1 MTSRYEQRGGFGM
14 YSRFDWRE
22 ATGRYRTHAASTA
35 HLRVSDAERH
45 EVADRLSRHFADGRL
60 DQSEFDLRLGR
71 ATNAVTR
78 GDLDGLFDD
87 LPPLTEEVVPHR
99 HRRRLIPLLVAIA
112 LVAFA
117 IESVL
122 SVARVPWILFVVIGL
137 LLWVRFDRHDR
148 EHRHPSGVAR

>member
-1 MTSRYEQRGGFGM
+1 MC
-14 YSRFDWRE
+14 SRFDWRD
-22 ATGRYRTHAASTA
+22 ATGRYRSSAASTA

-45 EVADRLSRHFADGRL
+45 EVAERLSRHFADGRL

-87 LPPLTEEVVPHR
+87 LPALPDEVVPYR
-99 HRRRLIPLLVAIA
+99 RRRRLIPLLVAIA
-112 LVAFA
+112 LVALA

-122 SVARVPWILFVVIGL
+122 SVAHVPWLLLVVIGAF
-137 LLWVRFDRHDR
+137 LWLRFDRH
-148 EHRHPSGVAR
+148 HRDHHASSGVAR